1 MKPRVVAILGPTA
14 SGKSALGLALSE
26 RLGGE
31 IVSCDSTA
39 VYRGFDI
46 GTDKVGVAE
55 QRGIAHHLVDVA
67 DPTEEYSAARYA
79 REASAAIRG
88 ITARG
93 RLPVLVGGTGFY
105 YRALTRGLFPG
116 PGRDVGVRT
125 RLACIARR
133 RGPERLHRLL
143 ARVDRQ
149 SATRIQ
155 PRDEKRLIR
164 ALEVYFLTG
173 RPLTEH
179 FAATESPLHDYA
191 VAGFVLNPPSD
202 LVADRI
208 ARRVDA
214 QFARGIVDEV
224 RQLLAR
230 GVPAEAL
237 PFTGLVYRQVMEFLR
252 GVRSEEDTRAL
263 IVRENKHYA
272 RRQLIWFRKEP
283 NLRWIQLPGDDPAAL
298 AFVFD
303 ALASSS

>member
-1 MKPRVVAILGPTA
+1 V
-14 SGKSALGLALSE
+14 LS
-26 RLGGE
+26 
-31 IVSCDSTA
+31 
-39 VYRGFDI
+39 
-46 GTDKVGVAE
+46 
-55 QRGIAHHLVDVA
+55 
-67 DPTEEYSAARYA
+67 
-79 REASAAIRG
+79 
-88 ITARG
+88 
-93 RLPVLVGGTGFY
+93 
-105 YRALTRGLFPG
+105 
-116 PGRDVGVRT
+116 
-125 RLACIARR
+125 
-133 RGPERLHRLL
+133 
-143 ARVDRQ
+143 
-149 SATRIQ
+149 
-155 PRDEKRLIR
+155 
-164 ALEVYFLTG
+164 
-173 RPLTEH
+173 
-179 FAATESPLHDYA
+179 
-191 VAGFVLNPPSD
+191 PPSD